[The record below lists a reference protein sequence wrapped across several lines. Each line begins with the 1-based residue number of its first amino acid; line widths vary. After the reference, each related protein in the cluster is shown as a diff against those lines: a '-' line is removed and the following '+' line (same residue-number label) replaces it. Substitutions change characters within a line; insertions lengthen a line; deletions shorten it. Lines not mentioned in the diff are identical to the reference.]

1 MRAQPIPVDVRP
13 PPKLPVRAGMGS
25 FLRAIL
31 EFLDQEGL
39 REQVRAR
46 VSPETSR
53 LMQAPPWPL
62 AWVDARHI
70 DEIEVALHRLL
81 GAAGCADLGMFVAR
95 RLGAGFVQPVIRAA
109 FFLFGEEPPSIFSN
123 LDRFFMLMTRGIA
136 FASRPLDQKTWVIE
150 ATLAGGDVPAAALHV
165 LRGSLQ
171 YVFELTSSR
180 GQVGGAE
187 IRRQTAGSTVVA
199 FQVCLES

>member
-13 PPKLPVRAGMGS
+13 PPNLPVRAGMGS

-53 LMQAPPWPL
+53 LMQAPP
-62 AWVDARHI
+62 
-70 DEIEVALHRLL
+70 
-81 GAAGCADLGMFVAR
+81 
-95 RLGAGFVQPVIRAA
+95 
-109 FFLFGEEPPSIFSN
+109 SIFSN
-123 LDRFFMLMTRGIA
+123 LDRFFTLTTRGIA
-136 FASRPLDQKTWVIE
+136 FTSRPLDQKTWVIK
-150 ATLAGGDVPAAALHV
+150 ATLAGSDVPAAALHV

-187 IRRQTAGSTVVA
+187 IRRQTAGSTLVA